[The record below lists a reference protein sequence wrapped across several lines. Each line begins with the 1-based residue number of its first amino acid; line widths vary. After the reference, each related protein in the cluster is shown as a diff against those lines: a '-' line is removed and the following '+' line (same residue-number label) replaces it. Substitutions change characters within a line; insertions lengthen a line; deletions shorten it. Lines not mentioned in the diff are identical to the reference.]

1 MLYLLFVTGISQGST
16 YFSMTVFVV
25 SLASNDSSI
34 VPSTQFLFSALYSK
48 PEQTS
53 SEYSSSV
60 AVLLFK
66 HNRPHC
72 SDELTFKRNNVPLQN
87 TRRIINQSKC
97 LHKIHNSLERE
108 NFSPIKCYIR
118 ILDKNCPPFAINS
131 NLKIL
136 CVVLV
141 SLD

>member
-1 MLYLLFVTGISQGST
+1 MFFEGPFKYILYLLFVTGISQGST

-97 LHKIHNSLERE
+97 LHKIHNSLERKKLLSHKLL
-108 NFSPIKCYIR
+108 SPPESWMKTARRLLQVR
-118 ILDKNCPPFAINS
+118 I
-131 NLKIL
+131 
-136 CVVLV
+136 
-141 SLD
+141 

>member
-1 MLYLLFVTGISQGST
+1 MNFNFDYIKNKNVQNWQSWKYMLYLLFVTGISQGST

-97 LHKIHNSLERE
+97 LHKIHISLERE
-108 NFSPIKCYIR
+108 KRLSHK
-118 ILDKNCPPFAINS
+118 
-131 NLKIL
+131 
-136 CVVLV
+136 VLYPNPG
-141 SLD
+141 